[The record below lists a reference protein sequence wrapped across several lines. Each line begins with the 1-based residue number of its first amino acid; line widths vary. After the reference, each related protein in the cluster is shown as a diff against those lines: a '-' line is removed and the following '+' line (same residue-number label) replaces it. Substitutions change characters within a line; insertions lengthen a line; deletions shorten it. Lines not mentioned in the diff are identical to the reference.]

1 MRHLNSF
8 LAWGGGHLNKKFPRI
23 QMPGGLP
30 GQEGGDVEASL

>member
-8 LAWGGGHLNKKFPRI
+8 LAQGGGNLNETFPKI

-30 GQEGGDVEASL
+30 GGDVEASI